1 MPALD
6 PIDRAIITLLHEDGR
21 MSSAEIAR
29 RVGEMSPRTVHYH
42 IKALQRRGLFS
53 VRAVIN
59 PQALGYTVLADV
71 IIETEPGLL
80 QQIARQIASLPS
92 VSYVAC
98 STGDRDIS
106 IQILAQDNAEL
117 FRMVTEDIGTI
128 PGVRRTQTHLLPVKI
143 KDIDDWL
150 PPEIMEATGS

>member
-1 MPALD
+1 
-6 PIDRAIITLLHEDGR
+6 
-21 MSSAEIAR
+21 
-29 RVGEMSPRTVHYH
+29 MSPRTVHYR
-42 IKALQRRGLFS
+42 ISALQKRGLIS
-53 VRAVIN
+53 VRAMVN

-80 QQIARQIASLPS
+80 QPIARQIADLSS

-117 FRMVTEDIGTI
+117 FRIVTEDIGTI

-143 KDIDDWL
+143 KDIADWL
-150 PPEIMEATGS
+150 PPEIRTEAVSS